1 MTDMYRFGYHPDLLA
16 QFPTVVAGA
25 AFALGIDN
33 QSDEKATEGLVR
45 AQEEL
50 VRVQFASVPH
60 SSHPHISSWRSAFSA
75 FGVEPTK
82 YRCAVEALLR
92 HVVKGGTVPH
102 INKLVDLC
110 NYVSLKQVLPVAAYD
125 LDRVSGPVEVRFAQ
139 GDEPFLPLYATE
151 IEYPQPG
158 EVVYT
163 DDEGA
168 LSRRWAW
175 RQADRAKTTPQ
186 TTNALVTTEGVNG
199 IEASAVQAAIE
210 ELVSLVWEYCGGE
223 VCWSLLDRDH
233 PWAIMA

>member
-1 MTDMYRFGYHPDLLA
+1 MADYRFGYHPDLLA

-33 QSDEKATEGLVR
+33 QSEETSAEGLVR
-45 AQEEL
+45 AQEE
-50 VRVQFASVPH
+50 VVKAQFASVPL
-60 SSHPHISSWRSAFSA
+60 SSHPHISSWRAAYSR
-75 FGVEPTK
+75 FGVKPTQ

-102 INKLVDLC
+102 INKVVDLC
-110 NYVSLKQVLPVAAYD
+110 NYVSMKHVLPVAAYD
-125 LDRVSGPVEVRFAQ
+125 LDHISGPVEVRFSE

-163 DDEGA
+163 DEEGA

-186 TTNALVTTEGVNG
+186 TTSALLTTEGVNE
-199 IEASAVQAAIE
+199 IPAAVIAAAVE
-210 ELVSLVWEYCGGE
+210 ELVSLVREYCGGE
-223 VCWSLLDRDH
+223 VSWSTLDRDH
-233 PWAIMA
+233 PWAVME

>member
-1 MTDMYRFGYHPDLLA
+1 MTVRYRFGYHPDLLV

-25 AFALGIDN
+25 AFALSIDN
-33 QSDEKATEGLVR
+33 QSDERATEALVR
-45 AQEEL
+45 AQD
-50 VRVQFASVPH
+50 QAAKATFAAAPL
-60 SSHPHISSWRSAFSA
+60 SSHPHISSWRSAFSS

-110 NYVSLKQVLPVAAYD
+110 NYVSMKYVLPVAAYD
-125 LDRVSGPVEVRFAQ
+125 LDHISGPAEVRFAN
-139 GDEPFLPLYATE
+139 GDEPFLPLHATE

-186 TTNALVTTEGVNG
+186 TTNALLTTEGVNE
-199 IEASAVQAAIE
+199 IEASAIKAAME
-210 ELVSLVWEYCGGE
+210 ELVSLVREYCGGE
-223 VCWSLLDRDH
+223 VSWSLLDRDH
-233 PWAIMA
+233 PWAMME